1 MDIPVQEEIKIAIR
15 NAVEHFRNNGLD
27 VKRAPIGSMQ
37 ELTECG
43 LAKFFTIKDIPL
55 ILRNTENPKKKQ
67 NVYLEMLKCAAGQ
80 SDYSFAG
87 LFFSFLYETHGLIQK
102 KNIAKYVQLLEKY
115 RQQFLVCEM
124 LKSIQFH
131 SVCQVDFFSQ
141 SNVAL
146 CVFDLM
152 RRKCSAMTVY
162 SSIQR
167 TQQRLFVIMI
177 HI

>member
-67 NVYLEMLKCAAGQ
+67 NVYLEMIKCAAGQ

-102 KNIAKYVQLLEKY
+102 KNIPKYVQLLEKY
-115 RQQFLVCEM
+115 RQQFLVCKINNSFNFKM
-124 LKSIQFH
+124 CRF
-131 SVCQVDFFSQ
+131 FFSF
-141 SNVAL
+141 NL
-146 CVFDLM
+146 MLICVCIL
-152 RRKCSAMTVY
+152 SYV
-162 SSIQR
+162 
-167 TQQRLFVIMI
+167 
-177 HI
+177 